1 MGQTA
6 YATPLQIRQ
15 ASAWQP
21 SALDDDAVDLLY
33 ADAAAPRRADHGY
46 VQAAIDLHPV
56 DLHPVPDDTDPLFAP
71 QATPRRQLPEP
82 QEWLRQLSS
91 AILECMSGVRPT
103 NQVARWMTP
112 RLHDRICRLNVIAR
126 RRGVTPV
133 RCAVIR
139 RVHICEPDDGI
150 VEASV
155 VVQYEGRIRAMAV
168 RMIGM
173 DGRWMVTALELG

>member
-21 SALDDDAVDLLY
+21 SALEDDAVDRLY
-33 ADAAAPRRADHGY
+33 ADAAAHDRDDRGY
-46 VQAAIDLHPV
+46 VQAAI

-71 QATPRRQLPEP
+71 QATRRRHLPEP

-112 RLHDRICRLNVIAR
+112 RLHDRVCRRSVIAR

-133 RCAVIR
+133 RCAIIR

-150 VEASV
+150 VEASI

-168 RMIGM
+168 RMVGV